1 MKKEGAA
8 PASMRYW
15 SLMSLS
21 MTYPA
26 RKQPTMEPME
36 LTMMMKEMLPRLT
49 PMRSFRSSRVGP
61 ITPSTIP
68 RTGSNKNHQLW

>member
-1 MKKEGAA
+1 MCVS

-15 SLMSLS
+15 SLTSLS
-21 MTYPA
+21 MMYPA

-49 PMRSFRSSRVGP
+49 PMKSFRSSRVGP
-61 ITPSTIP
+61 MTPSFIP
-68 RTGSNKNHQLW
+68 RTGNNKNHM